1 MNAPSPVATIPA
13 VISKLMAVSTVTGDR
28 WSGPNDLWID
38 SGKRCAARF
47 TSGRATASRELLIFG
62 SAAIGDHRSSG

>member
-1 MNAPSPVATIPA
+1 
-13 VISKLMAVSTVTGDR
+13 MAGLTQKKEVRRS
-28 WSGPNDLWID
+28 I
-38 SGKRCAARF
+38 